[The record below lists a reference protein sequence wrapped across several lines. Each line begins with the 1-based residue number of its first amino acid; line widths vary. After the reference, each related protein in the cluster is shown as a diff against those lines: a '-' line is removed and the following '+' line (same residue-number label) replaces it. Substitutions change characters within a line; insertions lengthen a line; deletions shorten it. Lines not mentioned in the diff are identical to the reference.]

1 MVRLFSPLHLPS
13 SQLTHIRHLVH
24 VHISNLA
31 AQTGASL
38 FLHANAPPYLPFV
51 PARPANWTYDK
62 TENLSLKDLTA
73 AREVTHLIAE
83 ADSPAAQATGWTPV
97 AIVDGFD
104 GWRLNLEGVKGGHG
118 KGVVDRLT
126 ALLNILEMRRSTKL
140 VIMKRAL

>member
-1 MVRLFSPLHLPS
+1 M
-13 SQLTHIRHLVH
+13 H

-38 FLHANAPPYLPFV
+38 FLQSHAPPYLPYL
-51 PARPANWTYDK
+51 PAPPAHVANWTYDK

-73 AREVTHLIAE
+73 AREVTHVIAE

-104 GWRLNLEGVKGGHG
+104 GWRLNLEDVKGGHG
-118 KGVVDRLT
+118 KGVMDRLT
-126 ALLNILEMRRSTKL
+126 ALLNILEMRRSAKL
-140 VIMKRAL
+140 AIMKRAL